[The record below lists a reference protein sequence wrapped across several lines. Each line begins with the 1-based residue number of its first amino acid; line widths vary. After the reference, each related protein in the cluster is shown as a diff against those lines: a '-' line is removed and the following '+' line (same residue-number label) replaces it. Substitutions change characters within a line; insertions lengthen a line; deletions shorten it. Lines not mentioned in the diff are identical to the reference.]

1 MDLRLLSPGK
11 NALRM
16 QLLRNS
22 YQAGWIWG
30 NVISLRTPPGDGQPK
45 SAVATTGNQLQVR
58 CCGVASGILQMQLR
72 SKCTTCSYG
81 KLKLPCINPSGCNGK
96 CMNLTSNSFL
106 ISILISIT
114 PRLNKIE
121 QIPKSIISSFNLT
134 SPCSIDHVFCHTILI
149 SDRSSHHLCLCYRPI
164 LLTSNSNCTT
174 S

>member
-1 MDLRLLSPGK
+1 MDLQLLSPGK

-30 NVISLRTPPGDGQPK
+30 NVISLRTPPGDGQPT

-106 ISILISIT
+106 ISIFNCRIAIT

-134 SPCSIDHVFCHTILI
+134 SPWYWSCIL
-149 SDRSSHHLCLCYRPI
+149 SHYSHQR
-164 LLTSNSNCTT
+164 
-174 S
+174 